1 MGFQSKSNI
10 DSSGVSSGVSKGKR
24 SRSNPCWRLDLA
36 DVRDI
41 IADIIIIIVHSHVP
55 DNNI

>member
-10 DSSGVSSGVSKGKR
+10 DSSGVSKGER

-41 IADIIIIIVHSHVP
+41 IADIIIIIIHSHVP